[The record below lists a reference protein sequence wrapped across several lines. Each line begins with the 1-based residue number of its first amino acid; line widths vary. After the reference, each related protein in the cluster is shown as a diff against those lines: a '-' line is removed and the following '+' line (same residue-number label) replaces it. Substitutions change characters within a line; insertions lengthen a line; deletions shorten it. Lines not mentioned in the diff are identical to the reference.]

1 VSAPLRPPPANGAAP
16 SGAIQDGAARFGEA
30 WELLFHPPIAHRG
43 LWSPEGPPE
52 NSLGAFQ
59 GACAAGYGIELDVQL
74 SADGEAMVFH
84 DEDLER
90 MTGVAGKLSDRTA
103 ADLAELRLKG
113 SDERIPTLSETLAL
127 VGRRA
132 MVHVELKTPYG
143 HVGPL
148 EQRTH
153 EIIMD
158 HVGPVAVIGFNPY
171 SHAWFAERF
180 PGVLRGL
187 DSYSYKTAPNMGG
200 AQRESFARLDHVAI
214 AKPHFLA
221 LGLDMLP
228 SHKANGYRIEG
239 LPIVAWTVRRPDQWA
254 AISDECDNLIFEG
267 FRP

>member
-1 VSAPLRPPPANGAAP
+1 MTTASREA
-16 SGAIQDGAARFGEA
+16 QFGEA
-30 WELLFHPPIAHRG
+30 WERLFHPPVAHRG
-43 LWSPEGPPE
+43 LWAPDAAPE

-59 GACAAGYGIELDVQL
+59 AACAAGYGVELDVQL

-90 MTGVAGKLSDRTA
+90 MTGVAGRLSDRTV
-103 ADLAELRLKG
+103 ADLSALRLKG
-113 SDERIPTLSETLAL
+113 TDERIPTLAETLAL

-132 MVHVELKTPYG
+132 LVHIELKTPYG

-153 EIIMD
+153 EIIID
-158 HVGPVAVIGFNPY
+158 HAGPVCVIGFNPY

-187 DSYSYKTAPNMGG
+187 DSYSYKKAAHLSE
-200 AQRESFARLDHVAI
+200 AQRQSFADLEHVAI
-214 AKPHFLA
+214 AQPHFLA

-228 SHKANGYRIEG
+228 SPRAAELRAQG
-239 LPIVAWTVRRPDQWA
+239 LPVVAWTVRTPAQWDA
-254 AISDECDNLIFEG
+254 VRDGCDNLIFEG
-267 FRP
+267 FSA